1 MCLLNPDVPITSLF
15 SFTGADAI
23 VCVRKDPSCWRRSL
37 DGCWHPAIRVDKMTA
52 DNVGWS

>member
-1 MCLLNPDVPITSLF
+1 MPITSLF
-15 SFTGADAI
+15 SFTGGDAI